1 MKTIFF
7 RLLLIIGVF
16 SFATLAVRAEDLGAV
31 KTRMSQRLAQLDQFK
46 ESGAIGENNRGMV
59 ELRDASPAAGD
70 IVAGENRDR
79 EIVYAAIAQQQRVS
93 VETVGRARAKQIAGG
108 SAAGVWIQS
117 ESGEWFKKK

>member
-7 RLLLIIGVF
+7 RLLLIVGVF
-16 SFATLAVRAEDLGAV
+16 SFVTVSVRAEDLGAV
-31 KTRMSQRLAQLDQFK
+31 KTRMTQRLAQLDQFK
-46 ESGAIGENNRGMV
+46 EKGAIGETNRGMV

-79 EIVYAAIAQQQRVS
+79 EIVYGMIAQQQRVS
-93 VETVGRARAKQIAGG
+93 VETVGRARAKQIAAG

-117 ESGEWFKKK
+117 ETGEWSQKK